1 MGLFDIFKKKEAS
14 AEASSTSGKRATPR
28 ELNRLT
34 RVAGDKLSQNY
45 DRQEALQE
53 LTKIGTADAAAGLLR
68 RFTFSMEPSIT
79 DQEEKEM
86 AVAGVVSIGEEA
98 LEPIRKYC
106 VKAES
111 LTWPIKI
118 LRQILADEA
127 LVDELLTILDQFD
140 TEYVR
145 NAEPKVQLIN
155 ALEEVVSDDVRVAVA
170 PFLGDMSEPVRFHAV
185 ATVFAMN
192 NPESVPALI
201 TALAEDESLRVRNR
215 IAQRLADFGWEIEE
229 SLREQCAEALPEEFE
244 LQGGHVVRVG

>member
-1 MGLFDIFKKKEAS
+1 MGLFDIFKKKEAD
-14 AEASSTSGKRATPR
+14 TSPKRATNR
-28 ELNRLT
+28 ELVRLT
-34 RVAGDKLSQNY
+34 RIAGDKLSQNY

-53 LTKIGTADAAAGLLR
+53 LSKIGTAEAAAGLLK
-68 RFTFSMEPSIT
+68 RFTFNMEPSIT

-86 AVAGVVSIGEEA
+86 AVAGVVSVGEEA

-118 LRQILADEA
+118 LRQILEREV

-145 NAEPKVQLIN
+145 NAEPKVQLLN
-155 ALEEVVSDDVRVAVA
+155 ALEEFVSEDVRVAVE
-170 PFLGDMSEPVRFHAV
+170 PFLEDMSEPVRFHAV

-192 NPESVPALI
+192 SPESLPALI
-201 TALAEDESLRVRNR
+201 AALADDESLRVRNR
-215 IAQRLADFGWEIEE
+215 IAQRLADTGWTVSEN
-229 SLREQCAEALPEEFE
+229 LAEQCAEALPEEFE
-244 LQGGHVVRVG
+244 LQSGRVVRVD